1 MHCRH
6 STTVAILLAAL
17 TSTPLFAQPVA
28 AAGAITSVLPAEY
41 RPQVSAKS
49 SPATLLLAD
58 RAIARRIELPAPSVA
73 EATKFKAQ
81 NAATSSSSHSQRD
94 KVRPLYVAYGRDLPH
109 ATRNVRLSE
118 LTWVATADGGRAARI
133 EVRSPGAAAIR
144 VAMTLA
150 TDVELA
156 LRFVGQGSASTVFGP
171 VPARTLIDDTVR
183 FGQFWS
189 PVLEGA
195 TATIELNARAGVT
208 LENVVI
214 GLPRISHHV
223 VGGAALQK
231 LSVKNVADIGRA
243 ESCEI
248 DLACVVPLTQPL
260 VEAGRAV
267 AKLVFTKENGLG
279 AMCTGTLLND
289 SLQSFTPYLFAASH
303 CMDSATAARTL
314 NTFWFFD
321 AIACNSKA
329 VPPFVQ
335 LTDGAR
341 LLARSTDQDWALV
354 ELNQEPPVGA
364 FFAAWR
370 AEPVPP
376 NAVATTLHHAGADL
390 KKWSQ
395 GLAFGAVFRDD
406 FDLGLFGTF
415 TDVRWSQGSTEAGS
429 SGAALLTFLAA
440 GGYYEVRGGL
450 ASGFASCSFPSEP
463 DYFTR
468 MEEALPYLREYLT
481 PNVPAPAGQVVAVEF
496 YNRTLD
502 HHFISTNPVEIGN
515 LDSGATVGW
524 ERTGLRFFAYSVP
537 VAGTNPVCRFYLRP
551 GFGDSHFYSGDPQE
565 CAETQIRF
573 GNNWI
578 FESPNVFYIQLP
590 NRITG
595 ECSAGTKPVYRFF
608 DSFTTN
614 HRYTTEVVER
624 DRLLVTPGFIPEGY
638 GPNAVIMCSPVA

>member
-28 AAGAITSVLPAEY
+28 ASGAITSVPPAEY

-81 NAATSSSSHSQRD
+81 NAATSSSSHRQRD
-94 KVRPLYVAYGRDLPH
+94 KVQPLYIGYGRDLPL
-109 ATRNVRLSE
+109 TSRNVRLSE

-189 PVLEGA
+189 PVLEGD
-195 TATIELNARAGVT
+195 TATIELHAGAGVA
-208 LENVVI
+208 LENVVV
-214 GLPRISHHV
+214 GLPRVSHHV
-223 VGGAALQK
+223 VGGAGLQK
-231 LSVKNVADIGRA
+231 LSVKNAADIGRA
-243 ESCEI
+243 GSCEI

-267 AKLVFTKENGLG
+267 AKMLFTKENGLG
-279 AMCTGTLLND
+279 VLCTGTLLND

-303 CMDSATAARTL
+303 CMESAIAARTL

-321 AIACNSKA
+321 AIACNSTA

-335 LTDGAR
+335 LTGGAQ
-341 LLARSTDQDWALV
+341 LLARSTDNDWALV
-354 ELNQEPPVGA
+354 RLNQEPPVGA

-376 NAVATTLHHAGADL
+376 NAVVTVLHHAGADL

-395 GLAFGAVFRDD
+395 GSALGPVFHDELD
-406 FDLGLFGTF
+406 FIFGTF
-415 TDVRWSQGSTEAGS
+415 TDVRWSQGSTEGGS
-429 SGAALLTFLAA
+429 SGAALLTFLAT

-450 ASGFASCSFPSEP
+450 AGGDASCAAPSEP
-463 DYFTR
+463 DWFTR

-496 YNRTLD
+496 YNRRLN
-502 HHFISTNPVEIGN
+502 HYFISTNPVEINN

-524 ERTGLRFFAYSVP
+524 ERTGLRFFAYNIP

-551 GFGDSHFYSGDPQE
+551 GFGDSHFYSADPQE

-573 GNNWI
+573 GNDWI
-578 FESPNVFYIQLP
+578 FESPNVFYIRLP
-590 NRITG
+590 DRTTG
-595 ECSAGTKPVYRFF
+595 ACPAGTKPVWRFF
-608 DSFTTN
+608 NSPALN

-624 DRLLVTPGFIPEGY
+624 DRLLATPGFIPEGY
-638 GPNAVIMCSPVA
+638 GPDAVIMCSPIG

>member
-28 AAGAITSVLPAEY
+28 ASGAITSVPPAEY

-58 RAIARRIELPAPSVA
+58 RAIARRIELPTPSVA

-81 NAATSSSSHSQRD
+81 NATTSSSSHSQRD

-150 TDVELA
+150 TDVELT

-171 VPARTLIDDTVR
+171 VSARTLIDDTAR

-189 PVLEGA
+189 PVLEGD
-195 TATIELNARAGVT
+195 TATIELHAGAGVGV
-208 LENVVI
+208 ENVVV
-214 GLPRISHHV
+214 GLPRVSHHV

-231 LSVKNVADIGRA
+231 LSAKNAADIGRA
-243 ESCEI
+243 GFCEI

-260 VEAGRAV
+260 VDAAKGV
-267 AKLVFTKENGLG
+267 AKLLFTKESG
-279 AMCTGTLLND
+279 AGALCTGTLLND

-303 CMDSATAARTL
+303 CLDSAIAARTL

-321 AIACNSKA
+321 AIACDSKA

-335 LTDGAR
+335 LTGGAR
-341 LLARSTDQDWALV
+341 LLARSTDNDWALV
-354 ELNQEPPVGA
+354 QLNQEPPVGT
-364 FFAAWR
+364 FFSAWR

-376 NAVATTLHHAGADL
+376 NAVVTVLHHAGADL

-395 GLAFGAVFRDD
+395 GLVLGPVFHDEYD
-406 FDLGLFGTF
+406 FIYGTF
-415 TDVRWSQGSTEAGS
+415 TDVRYSQGSTEGGS

-450 ASGFASCSFPSEP
+450 AGGDASCAAPSER
-463 DYFTR
+463 DWFSR
-468 MEEALPYLREYLT
+468 MQEALPYLREYLT

-496 YNRTLD
+496 YNRTLN
-502 HHFISTNPVEIGN
+502 HYFISTNPVEIGN

-524 ERTGLRFFAYSVP
+524 ERTGLRFFAYNVP

-551 GFGDSHFYSGDPQE
+551 GFGDSHFYSADPQE

-573 GNNWI
+573 GNDWI
-578 FESPNVFYIQLP
+578 FESPNVFYIHLP
-590 NRITG
+590 DRTTG
-595 ECSAGTKPVYRFF
+595 ACPAATKPVFRFYN
-608 DSFTTN
+608 SPAIN
-614 HRYTTEVVER
+614 HRYTTEIVER
-624 DRLLVTPGFIPEGY
+624 DTLLVTPGIIPEGY
-638 GPNAVIMCSPVA
+638 GPFAVIMCSPES